1 MQKSS
6 NNSSIVKVLCILYDP
21 GKCLLPSPPSPLFL
35 VVLRSR
41 LSTKNT
47 NNGFT
52 TFLYYRI
59 ILLSLL
65 SSPRIHIL
73 YISISFFSLLSHSR
87 FHILNSDSSPSHLTS
102 ITNPTQTRLL
112 GQVTYPVAAV
122 QLPPPH
128 ATRDI
133 HMQQYLS
140 IATQEILMR
149 RRRWGGG
156 AAS

>member
-1 MQKSS
+1 M
-6 NNSSIVKVLCILYDP
+6 
-21 GKCLLPSPPSPLFL
+21 SPPPPPLSPLFL

-102 ITNPTQTRLL
+102 ITHQSDPNPFTWAS
-112 GQVTYPVAAV
+112 Y
-122 QLPPPH
+122 LPGGRRTAPSPH

-149 RRRWGGG
+149 RRRGWGGG